1 MIYYLYIYNNWFCIV
16 LHPIKIAGI
25 TSQTKMWIS
34 NPKPPARATGIR
46 ITVFICDIALCGTI
60 GATLQWDLL
69 GPIFTYSDTFLLA
82 TPRHR
87 CHLIFSQ
94 HCSFPQ
100 TNPPQFGSLA
110 VSAWTWNRACNY
122 EAFCWTQSSWTG
134 HRLSWYPGMQGAC
147 CFFLWKI
154 GRCSKDTNYSVITCY
169 HIAIEHYIII
179 YIIAWIWIRWGYH
192 ATVIKLELC
201 YILFTKPRQ
210 AWREWDASP
219 KNFTSIQIVLPTKT
233 SEPTTRPNLLV

>member
-1 MIYYLYIYNNWFCIV
+1 
-16 LHPIKIAGI
+16 
-25 TSQTKMWIS
+25 MWIS

-179 YIIAWIWIRWGYH
+179 YI
-192 ATVIKLELC
+192 
-201 YILFTKPRQ
+201 
-210 AWREWDASP
+210 
-219 KNFTSIQIVLPTKT
+219 
-233 SEPTTRPNLLV
+233 

>member
-1 MIYYLYIYNNWFCIV
+1 MNIES
-16 LHPIKIAGI
+16 K
-25 TSQTKMWIS
+25 TSQS
-34 NPKPPARATGIR
+34 NREK

-60 GATLQWDLL
+60 GATPLFWQ
-69 GPIFTYSDTFLLA
+69 IFVGNSASPL
-82 TPRHR
+82 R
-87 CHLIFSQ
+87 HLIFSQ

-134 HRLSWYPGMQGAC
+134 HRLSWYPGMGAC
-147 CFFLWKI
+147 CFILWKI
-154 GRCSKDTNYSVITCY
+154 GVARTQIIVLSHVI
-169 HIAIEHYIII
+169 ILQSNIIYI

-201 YILFTKPRQ
+201 YILLNKNRHDGNGMQ
-210 AWREWDASP
+210 A
-219 KNFTSIQIVLPTKT
+219 KT
-233 SEPTTRPNLLV
+233 SETTTRPNLLV